1 MAVRMSTRRR
11 MDRMRDNMALSRIA
25 NGHRKRKERANRDR
39 RMKALLA
46 RSTFPHYH
54 PALQSW
60 VSQKLGI
67 PFSRVT
73 EEQVRQLLSGS

>member
-1 MAVRMSTRRR
+1 

-39 RMKALLA
+39 RMQQLLA
-46 RSTFPHYH
+46 RSTFPSYH

-67 PFSRVT
+67 PFHRVT
-73 EEQVRQLLSGS
+73 QEHVKKLLSRETISASK

>member
-25 NGHRKRKERANRDR
+25 NSHCKRKERANRDR

-46 RSTFPHYH
+46 LSTFPHYH

-60 VSQKLGI
+60 ISQKLGV
-67 PFSRVT
+67 PFRRVT
-73 EEQVRQLLSGS
+73 EEQVPELLAGD

>member
-1 MAVRMSTRRR
+1 
-11 MDRMRDNMALSRIA
+11 
-25 NGHRKRKERANRDR
+25 
-39 RMKALLA
+39 MKALLA

-60 VSQKLGI
+60 VSQKLGL

-73 EEQVRQLLSGS
+73 EEQVRQLLADR

>member
-39 RMKALLA
+39 RMKELLA
-46 RSTFPHYH
+46 KSTFPHYH

-60 VSQKLGI
+60 LSQKLGV

-73 EEQVRQLLSGS
+73 PEMVQKLLQS

>member
-1 MAVRMSTRRR
+1 

-25 NGHRKRKERANRDR
+25 NGHRKRKERAKRDR

-67 PFSRVT
+67 PFHRVT
-73 EEQVRQLLSGS
+73 EEQVRQLLAGC

>member
-1 MAVRMSTRRR
+1 

-46 RSTFPHYH
+46 QSTFPHYH

-67 PFSRVT
+67 PFRRVT
-73 EEQVRQLLSGS
+73 EEQVRQLLAGS